1 MGAPFPML
9 LVYYMLHQEKKKN
22 LEADFIVTCF
32 LSEYWLLYSCL
43 HVPP

>member
-9 LVYYMLHQEKKKN
+9 LVYYMLHQEKKN